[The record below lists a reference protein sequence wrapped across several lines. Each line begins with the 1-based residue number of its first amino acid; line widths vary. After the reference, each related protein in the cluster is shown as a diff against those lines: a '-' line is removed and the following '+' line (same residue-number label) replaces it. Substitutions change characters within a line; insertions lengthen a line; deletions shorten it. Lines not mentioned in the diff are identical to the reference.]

1 MQPQKPKHQHT
12 TRQAFKKTFAGNSP
26 AYFLMRICT
35 DEKCKWQETYDL
47 VYELP
52 NNIKE

>member
-1 MQPQKPKHQHT
+1 MQ
-12 TRQAFKKTFAGNSP
+12 RVNNKTSVNGIP
-26 AYFLMRICT
+26 AYFLVWKCT
-35 DEKCKWQETYDL
+35 EKCKYRETYDL